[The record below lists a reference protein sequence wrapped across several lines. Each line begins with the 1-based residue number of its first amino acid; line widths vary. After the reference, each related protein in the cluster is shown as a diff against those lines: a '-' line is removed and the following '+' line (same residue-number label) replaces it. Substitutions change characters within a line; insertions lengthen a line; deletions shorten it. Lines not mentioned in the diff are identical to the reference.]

1 VSALGWTVS
10 VLAAGFKLQLARGRG
25 GSFILGAV
33 VTPVLT
39 TLTFVLIARY
49 VGRSADLAPFL
60 VVAPALMG
68 LWSGALFTAGEVIA
82 DERGSGTLE
91 LLVAAPAA
99 TELVVLG
106 RVIASACLALISFP
120 ESLLVAALLGMTLE
134 VRDPTLAIAGFLAL
148 TASTVALS
156 LVMAS
161 TFVLARST
169 RYFQNVIGYP
179 LYIVSG
185 VAFPIALLPEWL
197 RPLGGVVSLSWS
209 AVVIRTSLGQP
220 SNTSVPTAFVALVSL
235 TVAYAF
241 IGHWLFGRIERSVRA
256 SGSIGLSA

>member
-1 VSALGWTVS
+1 V
-10 VLAAGFKLQLARGRG
+10 
-25 GSFILGAV
+25 I
-33 VTPVLT
+33 TPVLT

-49 VGRSADLAPFL
+49 VGRSAELAPFL

-68 LWSGALFTAGEVIA
+68 LWSGAIFSAGEVIA
-82 DERGSGTLE
+82 DERGAGTLE

-106 RVIASACLALISFP
+106 RVLASTCLALVALP
-120 ESLLVAALLGMTLE
+120 EVLVVAAVLGIHLE
-134 VRDPTLAIAGFLAL
+134 LRDPLLAATGLLAL
-148 TASTVALS
+148 AASTVALS

-185 VAFPIALLPEWL
+185 VAFPLALLPDWL
-197 RPLGGVVSLSWS
+197 RTLSATVSLTWAASVLRS
-209 AVVIRTSLGQP
+209 SLGQASDAP
-220 SNTSVPTAFVALVSL
+220 GTSLFAILIL
-235 TVAYAF
+235 TVVYAV
-241 IGHWLFGRIERSVRA
+241 IGHWLFARIERSIRA
-256 SGSIGLSA
+256 SGSIGLST